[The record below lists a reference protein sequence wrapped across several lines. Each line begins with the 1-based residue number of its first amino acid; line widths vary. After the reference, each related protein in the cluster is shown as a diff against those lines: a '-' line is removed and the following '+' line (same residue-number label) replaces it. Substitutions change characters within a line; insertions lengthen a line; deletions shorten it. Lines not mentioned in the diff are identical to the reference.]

1 MFKKLIASALLA
13 VLVSGQLFADLKTY
27 GNLDEAFAIA
37 KAENKAVALTVVS
50 TNCPWCHKPIK
61 QTIKEKRVEETLSKN
76 FIYVVLNK
84 DVDQIPDGYK
94 TRMVPTTFFMDKNGQ
109 KTAQSAVGFWE
120 ADDFLSYLGDAKKKT
135 KK

>member
-1 MFKKLIASALLA
+1 MFKKLLASALFVLLA
-13 VLVSGQLFADLKTY
+13 SQSLFGDIKTY
-27 GNLDEAFAIA
+27 GNLDEAFAKA
-37 KAENKAVALTVVS
+37 KSENKAVALTVVY
-50 TNCPWCHKPIK
+50 TNSPWCHKLLK
-61 QTIKEKRVEETLSKN
+61 QTVKDKKVEEMLAKN

-109 KTAQSAVGFWE
+109 KTAQSAVGYWE
-120 ADDFLSYLGDAKKKT
+120 ADDFLSYLNDALKKT